1 MTKKDETED
10 VEETDDGGGP
20 DDSDRRG
27 IADAVR
33 EGVAEALDKLGIG
46 RSADADG
53 VDDNDHDA
61 VEDEVIDETQQTR
74 TRRTHRDIEDDTES
88 QVRAVLGK
96 VRKEEE
102 TDARIAAIEE
112 RTAEK
117 PPLRERKVSKILWG
131 SAAK

>member
-1 MTKKDETED
+1 MATEKDEPD
-10 VEETDDGGGP
+10 ETLDDDRP
-20 DDSDRRG
+20 DDTDRSG

-33 EGVAEALDKLGIG
+33 EGVASALDQLGLG
-46 RSADADG
+46 RHDDDKDDH
-53 VDDNDHDA
+53 VDDDKD
-61 VEDEVIDETQQTR
+61 DDVIEEKDQTR

-102 TDARIAAIEE
+102 TDKRIAAIEE
-112 RTAEK
+112 KTAEK
-117 PPLRERKVSKILWG
+117 PPMKERKVSRALWG

>member
-1 MTKKDETED
+1 MSKKDDED
-10 VEETDDGGGP
+10 VEETDDTDRS

-46 RSADADG
+46 RHDDSADDHTDHET
-53 VDDNDHDA
+53 DDD
-61 VEDEVIDETQQTR
+61 VIDETQQTR

-102 TDARIAAIEE
+102 TDARLKAVEE

-117 PPLRERKVSKILWG
+117 PPAKERRITRALWG